1 MFQDAIDSLVRA
13 DALKIVEVC
22 SIGSCYWTTAITYYV
37 GRQGCYDTDVNV
49 YVCLPIQPQYASYT
63 YTTGK
68 KITWYD
74 DDEDSESEEP
84 ETMFEVGG
92 A

>member
-13 DALKIVEVC
+13 DALKTVEVC
-22 SIGSCYWTTAITYYV
+22 STRSCCRTTAVTLLC
-37 GRQGCYDTDVNV
+37 GKKGCYDTDVRAC
-49 YVCLPIQPQYASYT
+49 VCLSVQPQYASYT

-74 DDEDSESEEP
+74 DDDDSESEEP
-84 ETMFEVGG
+84 ETMFEVG